1 MEELQY
7 QNHSLEASRSAVYI
21 CTAAFSQVSEYT
33 SLKIL
38 HYTTGPNILENTK
51 FWICFSESSLKNKN
65 PTTANV
71 LMVIGLLEWPLST
84 YIKRNTPENFM

>member
-51 FWICFSESSLKNKN
+51 F
-65 PTTANV
+65 
-71 LMVIGLLEWPLST
+71 
-84 YIKRNTPENFM
+84 